1 MASKILNSLG
11 TILILLMIL
20 LAVPLT
26 VPKLFGYQ
34 LYGVLSGSME
44 PVFPVGSVVYV
55 KEAKAE
61 DGKVGDPITFKM
73 SAESDVVATH
83 RVTAIDDVN
92 RVFTT
97 KGDANEFE
105 DSTPISFD
113 RLIGKAVFCIPYL
126 GSMSVFL
133 HSKNGIAAGIA
144 IFAAALILWTAGD
157 ILKKKASHKKHTE
170 VCVGHQPSVGDIK
183 KGG

>member
-1 MASKILNSLG
+1 MCIR
-11 TILILLMIL
+11 
-20 LAVPLT
+20 
-26 VPKLFGYQ
+26 
-34 LYGVLSGSME
+34 
-44 PVFPVGSVVYV
+44 
-55 KEAKAE
+55 
-61 DGKVGDPITFKM
+61 D
-73 SAESDVVATH
+73 SDD
-83 RVTAIDDVN
+83 IN

-144 IFAAALILWTAGD
+144 IFAVALLLWTAGD
-157 ILKKKASHKKHTE
+157 ILKKRASH
-170 VCVGHQPSVGDIK
+170 
-183 KGG
+183 